1 MKKFFLILGAI
12 CLLFTAPAFAQ
23 GYDNIGTS
31 AGNFLK
37 IGVGSRA
44 ESMAGAFVAQVNDMS
59 ALFWNP
65 AGMSNLEKREVLVH
79 RTDWILDINH
89 IYVAAGLPIG
99 NFGTLGLSVSSL
111 SMGEMDQTT
120 AESPD
125 GTGVKFGASNFA
137 IGLGY
142 ARDLTDRFSVG
153 VHAKYVQEKI
163 SASTANT
170 FAVDFGTI
178 YTTGFR
184 GMKIGMSISNFGG
197 KLRMQGREQLQR
209 VDIDPGLGG
218 NPTEI
223 PARLETE
230 SWPLPLSFRLGVSLD
245 VMNNETSRLTTNLD
259 YLDPRDVNAMSCLG
273 VEYGYRNF
281 VFLRGGFRA
290 GLSSLG
296 LFENANLDA
305 QEKDTEESFLTF
317 GGGLNLKYSD
327 YRLKIDYA
335 FSDLGRLN
343 NVHRFSI
350 GFVF

>member
-1 MKKFFLILGAI
+1 LIICAI
-12 CLLFTAPAFAQ
+12 CLLFTAPAVAQ
-23 GYDNIGTS
+23 FDNIGTS

-37 IGVGSRA
+37 IGIGSRA
-44 ESMAGAFVAQVNDMS
+44 EAMAGAFVAQVNDMS

-65 AGMSNLEKREVLVH
+65 AGMSQLEKREVLVH

-89 IYVAAGLPIG
+89 IYVAAGLPIS
-99 NFGTLGLSVSSL
+99 NFGTLGFSVSSL

-120 AESPD
+120 AENPD
-125 GTGVKFGASNFA
+125 GTGVKFSASNFA

-142 ARDLTDRFSVG
+142 ARDLTDRFSMG

-230 SWPLPLSFRLGVSLD
+230 SWPLPLSFRLGVSMD
-245 VMNNETSRLTTNLD
+245 VLKNENSRLTTNVD
-259 YLDPRDVNAMSCLG
+259 YLDPRDINPMSCLG
-273 VEYGYRNF
+273 IEYGFRNI
-281 VFLRGGFRA
+281 VFFARRLPHRLGQP
-290 GLSSLG
+290 GL
-296 LFENANLDA
+296 
-305 QEKDTEESFLTF
+305 
-317 GGGLNLKYSD
+317 
-327 YRLKIDYA
+327 
-335 FSDLGRLN
+335 
-343 NVHRFSI
+343 V
-350 GFVF
+350 

>member
-1 MKKFFLILGAI
+1 MKKLFLILGAV
-12 CLLFTAPAFAQ
+12 CLLLTAPAVAQ
-23 GYDNIGTS
+23 FDNIGTS

-44 ESMAGAFVAQVNDMS
+44 EAMAGAFVAQVNDVS
-59 ALFWNP
+59 ALYWNP
-65 AGMSNLEKREVLVH
+65 AGMSNVEKREVLVH

-89 IYVAAGLPIG
+89 IYVAAGLPIS
-99 NFGTLGLSVSSL
+99 NFGTLGFSVSSL

-120 AESPD
+120 AEFPD
-125 GTGVKFGASNFA
+125 GSGVKFSASNFA
-137 IGLGY
+137 IGVGY
-142 ARDLTDRFSVG
+142 ARNLTDRFAVG

-163 SASTANT
+163 SASSAST
-170 FAVDFGTI
+170 FALDFGTI

-209 VDIDPGLGG
+209 VDIDPGLGS

-245 VMNNETSRLTTNLD
+245 VMKNETSRLTTNLD
-259 YLDPRDVNAMSCLG
+259 YTDPRDVNPLSSLG
-273 VEYGYRNF
+273 VEYGFRNL
-281 VFLRGGFRA
+281 VFLRGGFRT
-290 GLSSLG
+290 GLANLG
-296 LFENANLDA
+296 LFENTNLKA
-305 QEKDTEESFLTF
+305 QEKDAEESFLTF

-327 YRLKIDYA
+327 YHLKIDYA

-350 GFVF
+350 GFAF